1 MKSRVSIFAFLLLSV
16 LVLSC
21 SLVTESKTASL
32 SLLLPASSRS
42 DSSADV
48 TSYSISIEPPAFSTV
63 VVDVSSLLENNSI
76 DFYDIAAGSYIV
88 SVNAYSDANVILFS
102 GANTAVIKE
111 NETTQVSIVL
121 SSVTEDTADE
131 SSESNNESYVIYT
144 CNGVTE
150 TLPSSI
156 VFASDSA
163 YLQGT
168 LILQDDVTLS
178 HSLSP
183 SADVTI
189 DLNGHR
195 VYWATSD
202 ESLFTL
208 NSVGSALVI
217 KNGSITSSLSVE
229 HKAPLIEQ
237 NGQMLALQNLE
248 IAEILTASSYE
259 TDETASV
266 LHLKAGTA
274 YFDSVEISQCIA
286 LGSSNGISSTLY
298 LDGVEN
304 SSALYAKNTT
314 IENCYAYTSSGI
326 AVNGEN
332 ARLSFVGGHIVMAE
346 SPIASSDGESA
357 VLWVHSS
364 SNAVFIS
371 SATLFAN
378 SDCYPIA
385 VKLSDAGDLNLADG
399 FLFETFDFDTNSVIS
414 DSNYTFAEKLGVTQ
428 QPTLIAY
435 GEECAQ
441 NTSHT
446 AILLEN
452 DSYLYVNGN
461 TGIYGTVLFAS
472 ENTHIQQT
480 GILDFTNSD
489 DIVLNIAFA
498 DDVVDAFADS
508 NELIG
513 LFYKPSD
520 VQSGNFHRM
529 QYNLVNAE
537 YTWAERVYVDG
548 AGTYFSVYFPTKN

>member
-1 MKSRVSIFAFLLLSV
+1 M
-16 LVLSC
+16 
-21 SLVTESKTASL
+21 
-32 SLLLPASSRS
+32 
-42 DSSADV
+42 
-48 TSYSISIEPPAFSTV
+48 
-63 VVDVSSLLENNSI
+63 
-76 DFYDIAAGSYIV
+76 
-88 SVNAYSDANVILFS
+88 
-102 GANTAVIKE
+102 
-111 NETTQVSIVL
+111 
-121 SSVTEDTADE
+121 
-131 SSESNNESYVIYT
+131 
-144 CNGVTE
+144 
-150 TLPSSI
+150 
-156 VFASDSA
+156 
-163 YLQGT
+163 
-168 LILQDDVTLS
+168 
-178 HSLSP
+178 
-183 SADVTI
+183 
-189 DLNGHR
+189 
-195 VYWATSD
+195 
-202 ESLFTL
+202 
-208 NSVGSALVI
+208 
-217 KNGSITSSLSVE
+217 
-229 HKAPLIEQ
+229 
-237 NGQMLALQNLE
+237 
-248 IAEILTASSYE
+248 
-259 TDETASV
+259 
-266 LHLKAGTA
+266 
-274 YFDSVEISQCIA
+274 
-286 LGSSNGISSTLY
+286 
-298 LDGVEN
+298 
-304 SSALYAKNTT
+304 
-314 IENCYAYTSSGI
+314 
-326 AVNGEN
+326 
-332 ARLSFVGGHIVMAE
+332 
-346 SPIASSDGESA
+346 
-357 VLWVHSS
+357 HSS

-520 VQSGNFHRM
+520 VQSGNFHLM